1 MNSGRER
8 DLPFFDSW
16 VCTCYNGERGTMN
29 KLDATLEKKV
39 MPHSLHYSLD
49 NKDQG
54 WNVAAI
60 GQRNREMSTHYALV
74 FKALDT
80 SCNCEIKY

>member
-1 MNSGRER
+1 
-8 DLPFFDSW
+8 
-16 VCTCYNGERGTMN
+16 MN

-39 MPHSLHYSLD
+39 MPHSFHYSLD

-60 GQRNREMSTHYALV
+60 GQRIREMSTHYALV

-80 SCNCEIKY
+80 SCNCEIKYCEWLYATLRLTQRMSMI

>member
-1 MNSGRER
+1 MDRER
-8 DLPFFDSW
+8 DLPFFSSLLY
-16 VCTCYNGERGTMN
+16 TCYNSERGTMN

-39 MPHSLHYSLD
+39 ILHSFHYSLD

-60 GQRNREMSTHYALV
+60 GQRIREMSTHYALV

>member
-1 MNSGRER
+1 
-8 DLPFFDSW
+8 
-16 VCTCYNGERGTMN
+16 MN
-29 KLDATLEKKV
+29 KLDATIEKKA

-60 GQRNREMSTHYALV
+60 GQRIREMSTHYALV

-80 SCNCEIKY
+80 SCNCEIKYCEWLYATLRLTQRMSMIWRKKC

>member
-1 MNSGRER
+1 
-8 DLPFFDSW
+8 
-16 VCTCYNGERGTMN
+16 MN

-39 MPHSLHYSLD
+39 MPHSFHYSLD

-60 GQRNREMSTHYALV
+60 GQRIRERSTHYALV
-74 FKALDT
+74 FT
-80 SCNCEIKY
+80 SIGYILQLRD

>member
-1 MNSGRER
+1 MSFFNS
-8 DLPFFDSW
+8 LLYTF
-16 VCTCYNGERGTMN
+16 YNSERGTMN

-39 MPHSLHYSLD
+39 ILHSFHYSLD

-60 GQRNREMSTHYALV
+60 GQRIREMSTHYALV